1 MALVSPPRS
10 GRVVLQGSAFTYVP
24 RNDFQGEDSFDL
36 EVAGQIQKVQGAST
50 IHIVV
55 SVRGN
60 CLLQNNPMQSTVHGS
75 AVGNRV
81 EDRRVRDGE
90 TLRLLKAGTWA
101 AD

>member
-1 MALVSPPRS
+1 MAKASTHVE
-10 GRVVLQGSAFTYVP
+10 GDG
-24 RNDFQGEDSFDL
+24 
-36 EVAGQIQKVQGAST
+36 VAGPTGYGLFVIG
-50 IHIVV
+50 
-55 SVRGN
+55 VRGEGHGN
-60 CLLQNNPMQSTVHGS
+60 CLLQNNPMQSTVHGP